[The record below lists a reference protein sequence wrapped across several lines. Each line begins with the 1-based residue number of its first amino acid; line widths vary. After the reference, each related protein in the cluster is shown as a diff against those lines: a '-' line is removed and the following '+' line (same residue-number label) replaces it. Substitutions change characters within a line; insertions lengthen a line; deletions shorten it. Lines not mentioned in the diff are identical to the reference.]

1 MANTLGVYNPI
12 FYAQE
17 ALIHLWNALGMASRV
32 HLGYS
37 KERETFEKGDTINIR
52 RPSVLTTNNAP
63 AVAEDLSTET
73 VAIVLDQWKEVKF
86 KLSDK
91 ELSQTQER
99 IIDDHI
105 APAAYSLAD
114 NIDSAL
120 CDLYKDIPWFDDL
133 DATPGSVI
141 GDITAPRKTLFDNK
155 VPLQDQQFMHY
166 MIDGALE
173 QGFLGLSA
181 FTQWQGSGST
191 GEQAQL
197 RGSLGMRFGVEIF
210 ANQNVKTHTKGTETD
225 KDQDVDGALTKGDT
239 SMNTTLAAAGPLT
252 IVPGDT
258 FIFGTV
264 AAPDHTQRYAVTN
277 TKTSS
282 SNAYT
287 GIEFTPQLVQD
298 VSDAV
303 AIEFSFD
310 NHQANL
316 MFHRNAFSL
325 VVAPLPMIGNEL
337 GAKIATITDPVSG
350 ISLRSRI
357 YYVGNSSEVHVAID
371 VLYGVKTLD
380 PNLATRGR
388 G

>member
-37 KERETFEKGDTINIR
+37 AERETFEKGDTINIR
-52 RPSVLTTNNAP
+52 KPSVLTTNNAP
-63 AVAEDLSTET
+63 ATAEDLSTET
-73 VAIVLDQWKEVKF
+73 VAITLDQWKEVKF

-91 ELSQTQER
+91 ELAQTQQR

-105 APAAYSLAD
+105 SPAAYSLAN
-114 NIDSAL
+114 NIDGAL
-120 CDLYKDIPWFDDL
+120 TDLYKDVPWFDDL
-133 DATPGSVI
+133 DATPGSVVA
-141 GDITAPRKTLFDNK
+141 DITAPRKTLFDNA
-155 VPLQDQQFMHY
+155 VPIQDEGMIHY

-181 FTQWQGSGST
+181 FTQWQGAGST

-197 RGSLGMRFGVEIF
+197 RGSLGTRFGIEIF
-210 ANQNVKTHTKGTETD
+210 ANQNVKTHIAGTDTD
-225 KDQDVDGALTKGDT
+225 VNQDVDGALSKGAT
-239 SMNTTLAAAGPLT
+239 SMNTTLAGAGT

-258 FIFGTV
+258 FVF
-264 AAPDHTQRYAVTN
+264 ADHTQRYAVT
-277 TKTSS
+277 TTTTSAA
-282 SNAYT
+282 NAHT
-287 GIEFTPQLVQD
+287 AIGFTPILAQAVA
-298 VSDAV
+298 DAV
-303 AIEFSFD
+303 LITFSND
-310 NHQANL
+310 GHVANL
-316 MFHRNAFSL
+316 MFHKNAFAL

-337 GAKIATITDPVSG
+337 GARVATITDPVSG

-357 YYVGNSSEVHVAID
+357 YYVGNSSEVHVALD